1 MRRSVRRRETPEVS
15 LFPFLAVLICTF
27 GVLFIL
33 LVLAVKAADE
43 SAKKANEIDRQ
54 KVEKQIDELNSQLDL
69 ELVRSAGLSE
79 VRPELVERL
88 RGVRDIRTHL
98 ENEIARLNEQAVI
111 IARQLE
117 RQDEVAH
124 DIKLESIHRQVA
136 ELEIQLATAVAEL
149 EQKQKQVGGNQP
161 VMYSIVPYN
170 GASGELRI
178 PIYIECREN
187 KLIIQPH
194 DVVIEVKD
202 FAVPVTEQ
210 NPLDAALVAV
220 REYYLR
226 YDLNVS
232 VGSPY
237 PLLVV
242 RPDGAESYSR
252 ARHAMRGW
260 DDEFGYELISEKK
273 KLDFGESDKQLAEA
287 VRKAVEQSIRE
298 QHKLMD
304 YRLALNAAKR
314 RQEPIAIAPGLR
326 ASSQY
331 GGFVNQA
338 GEMGGGP
345 STGQASRHAG
355 DQAARGKGFS
365 RQENA
370 GQEGGQDGPESQPS
384 GKGNG
389 TSLALQRGENWAL
402 PSMTAGAVG
411 YRRPIRV
418 YCSNDEITF
427 ETKSQSTRRV
437 RVKIGTNMVLAV
449 DTMVDEIWRMIE
461 SWGVTGANGYWIPE
475 LRFTVAPGSE
485 SRMKELLWLLEGS
498 GLAIEGAD

>member
-1 MRRSVRRRETPEVS
+1 MRRLGRRRETPEVS

-43 SAKKANEIDRQ
+43 SAKKANDIDREQ
-54 KVEKQIDELNSQLDL
+54 VEKQIDELNSQLDL

-79 VRPELVERL
+79 IRPELVERL
-88 RGVRDIRTHL
+88 RSVRDIRTHL
-98 ENEIARLNEQAVI
+98 ENEISSLNEQAVI

-124 DIKLESIHRQVA
+124 DVKLESIHQQVA
-136 ELEIQLATAVAEL
+136 ELEMQLATAVAEL
-149 EQKQKQVGGNQP
+149 EQKQKQASSNQP
-161 VMYSIVPYN
+161 VMYSIVPYD
-170 GASGELRI
+170 GASGNLRI

-194 DVVIEVKD
+194 DVVIDLQD

-226 YDLNVS
+226 YDLNAS

-304 YRLALNAAKR
+304 YRLALMAAKR
-314 RQEPIAIAPGLR
+314 RQEPMAVAPGLR

-345 STGQASRHAG
+345 SAGQASGRPG
-355 DQAARGKGFS
+355 DQAAKGKGVS
-365 RQENA
+365 RQQND
-370 GQEGGQDGPESQPS
+370 GQEGGQDGPESQTS

-389 TSLALQRGENWAL
+389 TSLAAQRGENWAL

-418 YCSNDEITF
+418 YCSSDEITF
-427 ETKSQSTRRV
+427 ETKSQSNKRV
-437 RVKIGTNMVLAV
+437 RVKIGANMVLAV

-475 LRFTVAPGSE
+475 LRFTVAPGAE
-485 SRMKELLWLLEGS
+485 SRMEELLWLLEGS